1 MSHNGIKHITT
12 APYHVASNGLA
23 ERAVQTFKSLMKKST
38 GESIEAWIA
47 RALFSYR
54 ITPQSTTGKSPAELL
69 YRRKLR
75 STLDLVH
82 PDFRSQVQD
91 KQMKQKCYHEQH
103 AKERQLSVGDD
114 VYTKNFSSGP
124 TWIPG
129 KVQKRTGPL
138 SYTIKIG
145 NGQVVRRHIDQVR
158 TKHVVA
164 PAGTAMELETSL
176 QDVEEL
182 PLTEPVS
189 PAPSE
194 DSVVQ
199 QTTGI
204 TPEATVS
211 ETVKAEEQPE
221 LRRSTR
227 TRKLPSYL
235 KDFA

>member
-1 MSHNGIKHITT
+1 
-12 APYHVASNGLA
+12 
-23 ERAVQTFKSLMKKST
+23 
-38 GESIEAWIA
+38 
-47 RALFSYR
+47 
-54 ITPQSTTGKSPAELL
+54 
-69 YRRKLR
+69 
-75 STLDLVH
+75 
-82 PDFRSQVQD
+82 
-91 KQMKQKCYHEQH
+91 MKQKCYHDQH
-103 AKERQLSVGDD
+103 AKERHLSVGDG

-138 SYTIKIG
+138 SYTIALG
-145 NGQVVRRHIDQVR
+145 NGQVVRWHIDQVR
-158 TKHVVA
+158 TKYVVA
-164 PAGTAMELETSL
+164 PAGTDVELETSL

-194 DSVVQ
+194 DNVVQ

-211 ETVKAEEQPE
+211 EIVKAEEQPE

>member
-1 MSHNGIKHITT
+1 METLQFETKDLHRGKDGSAGSSHGDSGNPKC
-12 APYHVASNGLA
+12 
-23 ERAVQTFKSLMKKST
+23 KK
-38 GESIEAWIA
+38 
-47 RALFSYR
+47 RN
-54 ITPQSTTGKSPAELL
+54 
-69 YRRKLR
+69 
-75 STLDLVH
+75 
-82 PDFRSQVQD
+82 
-91 KQMKQKCYHEQH
+91 
-103 AKERQLSVGDD
+103 DD
-114 VYTKNFSSGP
+114 GRGRWRGP
-124 TWIPG
+124 N
-129 KVQKRTGPL
+129 L
-138 SYTIKIG
+138 
-145 NGQVVRRHIDQVR
+145 
-158 TKHVVA
+158 
-164 PAGTAMELETSL
+164 LETSL

-227 TRKLPSYL
+227 TKKLPSYM

>member
-1 MSHNGIKHITT
+1 
-12 APYHVASNGLA
+12 
-23 ERAVQTFKSLMKKST
+23 
-38 GESIEAWIA
+38 
-47 RALFSYR
+47 
-54 ITPQSTTGKSPAELL
+54 
-69 YRRKLR
+69 
-75 STLDLVH
+75 
-82 PDFRSQVQD
+82 
-91 KQMKQKCYHEQH
+91 MKQKCYYDQH

-138 SYTIKIG
+138 SYIIELG

-189 PAPSE
+189 PAPSGQCCTA
-194 DSVVQ
+194 DNWNY
-199 QTTGI
+199 
-204 TPEATVS
+204 
-211 ETVKAEEQPE
+211 
-221 LRRSTR
+221 TR
-227 TRKLPSYL
+227 GHCIRDCKGRG
-235 KDFA
+235 AA